1 MESSVALPPTAWQP
15 LTPRGVAAFARASLG
30 RLLLMQV
37 LVALLVL
44 GAVLWFLTSAW
55 FPTVRAGIDRLPMQG
70 AIISGRMNW
79 SGDAPQSLA
88 ESRFLAFAVDLNHE
102 GRARSPAHI
111 QVEFGQNDV
120 RIFSLFG
127 CLQAPYPK
135 SYRIAFNLQELKPWW
150 GAWEPAIL
158 AIAAGSVLLSLFLAW
173 AVLATLYCIP
183 AWLLGLYL
191 DRALAFCGS
200 WRMAGAALMPGA
212 LVLSGAIGLYCLG
225 GMDVVRLVTAF
236 VLHLVLGWVY
246 LILGALA
253 TPKLQSSLDSNA
265 NPFTTT
271 VLPPDARREKSQ
283 ESEPSNPFRPSGD

>member
-1 MESSVALPPTAWQP
+1 M
-15 LTPRGVAAFARASLG
+15 
-30 RLLLMQV
+30 
-37 LVALLVL
+37 ALLVA
-44 GAVLWFLTSAW
+44 GTVVWFLTSAW

-79 SGDAPQSLA
+79 FGDAPQSLA
-88 ESRFLAFAVDLNHE
+88 ECRFLAFAVDLNHK
-102 GRARSPAHI
+102 GQARSPAHI
-111 QVEFGQNDV
+111 QVEFGQNDI

-135 SYRIAFNLQELKPWW
+135 SYRIASTSQELKPWW

-158 AIAAGSVLLSLFLAW
+158 AIATGSVVGSACSSSGQSLQP
-173 AVLATLYCIP
+173 CIVSRYGC
-183 AWLLGLYL
+183 LGLYL

-200 WRMAGAALMPGA
+200 WRLAGAALMPGA
-212 LVLSGAIGLYCLG
+212 LVLSAAIGLYGLG

-236 VLHLVLGWVY
+236 ALHLVLGWVY

-253 TPKLQSSLDSNA
+253 GPKLQSSLDSKT

-271 VLPPDARREKSQ
+271 ALHPDATGEKAQ
-283 ESEPSNPFRPSGD
+283 KNESSNPFRPSDD